1 MSKIKLTGSNS
12 GYVEIS
18 SAADAGNLTLAL
30 PTSGTALLSNGD
42 NVYTGIT
49 TFTNDFKL
57 EGGSYDVL
65 WDASDNQLEFD
76 DNAKLSFGGQADMRL
91 FHNGTD
97 SVITNATGDLYINNN
112 ADTIIKPAN
121 DCFIKPQDGENGIS
135 VIGNGAV
142 ELYFNNSKKIE
153 TTNTGAVVTG
163 ICTATSFSGALI
175 PSTQLSHRNLI
186 INGAMTISQRGTDA
200 LSVTNSGQNYQ
211 VDMYRARSQGGQFSI
226 QQVTDA
232 PSGTGLYNSLKVQ
245 VTSADTSVGN
255 SDYHEIIQYIEGYN
269 FLPTEYGGS
278 GAKTCTL
285 SFYVKSNIADTF
297 TGAVGNVGNNRGFG
311 FNYTINSANTW
322 ERKTITIPGDTTG
335 SWNKGNSVGLKVIF
349 SLGIGANF
357 ATANVSTWETR
368 ETMGTDDG
376 YNLMASTSN
385 NIYFTGIQ
393 FEVGEQATPFEHRSF
408 TEELTRCYR
417 YYRRFGA
424 NGSLPTPAAYN
435 RFSIGYSPSSAD
447 VRFPFQLDPPMRINP
462 VNSNFSKSGSFA
474 IQPGSIGSYSLTCD
488 DNSCSPN
495 MMIALMGSTSVSSG
509 TGSAVSLHANND
521 TSAYIEISA
530 EF

>member
-1 MSKIKLTGSNS
+1 MSTLKVDAIRHNSATSDAITTASDGTCTAKLTSVG
-12 GYVEIS
+12 G
-18 SAADAGNLTLAL
+18 GQ
-30 PTSGTALLSNGD
+30 LSN
-42 NVYTGIT
+42 
-49 TFTNDFKL
+49 
-57 EGGSYDVL
+57 
-65 WDASDNQLEFD
+65 
-76 DNAKLSFGGQADMRL
+76 
-91 FHNGTD
+91 
-97 SVITNATGDLYINNN
+97 
-112 ADTIIKPAN
+112 
-121 DCFIKPQDGENGIS
+121 
-135 VIGNGAV
+135 
-142 ELYFNNSKKIE
+142 
-153 TTNTGAVVTG
+153 
-163 ICTATSFSGALI
+163 
-175 PSTQLSHRNLI
+175 RNMI
-186 INGAMTISQRGTDA
+186 INGGMTISQRGTAA
-200 LSVTNSGQNYQ
+200 LTVTNSGQNYQ

-297 TGAVGNVGNNRGFG
+297 TGAIGNVGNNRGFG

-335 SWNKGNSVGLKVIF
+335 TWNKANSVGAKIIF

-393 FEVGEQATPFEHRSF
+393 FEVGDTMTTFEHRSRG
-408 TEELTRCYR
+408 EELLRCQR
-417 YYRRFGA
+417 YFQILKTGGA
-424 NGSLPTPAAYN
+424 VASGT
-435 RFSIGYSPSSAD
+435 SI
-447 VRFPFQLDPPMRINP
+447 
-462 VNSNFSKSGSFA
+462 NFSAPLHCPLRNSPTLGKTSGSFNF
-474 IQPGSIGSYSLTCD
+474 GDMVSHSDT
-488 DNSCSPN
+488 
-495 MMIALMGSTSVSSG
+495 STSTPQID
-509 TGSAVSLHANND
+509 TGYANQEIMVTGAIAGFD
-521 TSAYIEISA
+521 TLTNYRSYRHEPTASQPALITASA